1 MRRFAQTLL
10 FFSMALVGFRQ
21 ALAQGEIKSGIDGND
36 RRKGAHKSG
45 AIAESEGL
53 VCRLTKS
60 LRKIYPLQLPSS

>member
-45 AIAESEGL
+45 AIAESE
-53 VCRLTKS
+53 
-60 LRKIYPLQLPSS
+60 